1 MQTLRDAWIREASP
15 LSLCDC
21 ESHPTRRRIE
31 IENQI
36 VQELSTRI
44 PPSIDQRLSILSIGA
59 GDLLQD
65 YLLIKRIE
73 GYRIDLVIVE
83 PHLSEGNLD
92 KLQSLVGEVDLR
104 ILAISK
110 IKNLEV
116 KSLFH
121 CIHAIDFQL
130 VCNKDRKAWK
140 ILNLARQHLAPNG
153 MMFCSA
159 SFSDYTFN
167 HQTGWHFNLHSD
179 FKKIKRVMN
188 MGVEIAD
195 KFPSSSKINCLAVSS
210 FGHTLGVIYS
220 LVSKGISD
228 ISFSFLYKDEDD
240 VGLNCSSDRSLE
252 HMTQHMFPIAK
263 IVFRSISQI
272 DEKEP
277 FNAIIDN
284 DKAVINDSNFSLH
297 GQQLKATLDQTGH
310 CAVKFIG

>member
-1 MQTLRDAWIREASP
+1 
-15 LSLCDC
+15 
-21 ESHPTRRRIE
+21 
-31 IENQI
+31 
-36 VQELSTRI
+36 
-44 PPSIDQRLSILSIGA
+44 
-59 GDLLQD
+59 
-65 YLLIKRIE
+65 
-73 GYRIDLVIVE
+73 
-83 PHLSEGNLD
+83 
-92 KLQSLVGEVDLR
+92 
-104 ILAISK
+104 
-110 IKNLEV
+110 
-116 KSLFH
+116 
-121 CIHAIDFQL
+121 
-130 VCNKDRKAWK
+130 
-140 ILNLARQHLAPNG
+140 
-153 MMFCSA
+153 
-159 SFSDYTFN
+159 
-167 HQTGWHFNLHSD
+167 
-179 FKKIKRVMN
+179 